1 MLRRLT
7 RNLLWLNGH
16 IDPYAFIRRK
26 VYLKYAEQFLDPDQ
40 IDLVDE
46 SKTSGCVPQAR
57 ACSPRRVR
65 GWEDVGSGA
74 VRQERTVSSSRSAR
88 GRMAGRRG

>member
-26 VYLKYAEQFLDPDQ
+26 VYLKYAQQFLDPDQ
-40 IDLVDE
+40 IDRVDE
-46 SKTSGCVPQAR
+46 TKIPGYVP
-57 ACSPRRVR
+57 
-65 GWEDVGSGA
+65 
-74 VRQERTVSSSRSAR
+74 
-88 GRMAGRRG
+88 